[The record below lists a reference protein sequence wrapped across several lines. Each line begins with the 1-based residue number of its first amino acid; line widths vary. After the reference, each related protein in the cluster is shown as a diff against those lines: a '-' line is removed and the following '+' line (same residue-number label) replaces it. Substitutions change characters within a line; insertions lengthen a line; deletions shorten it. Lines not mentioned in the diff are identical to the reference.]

1 MDERLEQLTSWLRSR
16 LGPFDIAP
24 ASADA
29 SFRRYFRVRSGSG
42 TFVAMDAPPKQEDC
56 GPFIHVAERFAE
68 IGLHVPELVDR
79 NLEQGFLLMSDLG
92 DVQYGAALNS
102 DTVDRLY
109 GDAMDAL
116 LTLQCGE
123 RDENEFPPYDGA
135 LLSRELGLFDEWL
148 LSRHLGFHLTPT
160 GRQSLERCYEI
171 LCQAALSQP
180 RVWVHR
186 DFHSRNLMVVA
197 QGNPGVLD
205 FQDAVVGPIT
215 YDLVSLLRDCYV
227 RWPSARVYDWMEW
240 HRKRLLSRG
249 VAGIDNGAEFRRW
262 FDLMGIQ
269 RHLKASGIFARL
281 YHRDGKSG
289 YLRDL
294 PRTVGY
300 IAEVAQQY
308 RELEPLANLVHTQ
321 ALPKLERAV
330 SCAR

>member
-1 MDERLEQLTSWLRSR
+1 MDERLEQLTSWLRPR
-16 LGPFDIAP
+16 LGRFDIAP

-29 SFRRYFRVRSGSG
+29 SFRRYFRVQSPSG
-42 TFVAMDAPPKQEDC
+42 TFIAMDAPPPQEDC
-56 GPFIHVAERFAE
+56 RPFVHVAERFAK

-92 DVQYGAALNS
+92 DVQYGSALGS

-109 GDAMDAL
+109 SDAMDAL

-123 RDENEFPPYDGA
+123 RDEREFPPYDKA
-135 LLSRELGLFDEWL
+135 LLSRELSLFDEWL
-148 LSRHLGFHLTPT
+148 LSRHLGLDLTPSD
-160 GRQSLERCYEI
+160 RQSLATCYEI

-186 DFHSRNLMVVA
+186 DFHSRNLMVVSER
-197 QGNPGVLD
+197 NPGVLD
-205 FQDAVVGPIT
+205 FQDAVVGPVT

-227 RWPSARVYDWMEW
+227 RWPSARVYDWMES
-240 HRKRLLSRG
+240 HRKGLLSRG
-249 VAGIDNGAEFRRW
+249 VAAVGDAAEFRRW

-281 YHRDGKSG
+281 YHRDGKPG
-289 YLRDL
+289 YLLDL

-300 IAEVAQQY
+300 IAEVAQSY
-308 RELEPLANLVHTQ
+308 RELEPLASLVQ
-321 ALPKLERAV
+321 SQVQPRLERAV